1 MRRVYWD
8 TMLFIYLSEGGPA
21 MDRIWSVRKSM
32 QERGD
37 KLCTAMLTLGEIMVR
52 PYRLGNLA
60 AVEKL
65 RRLVRPPEIEIIHFD
80 EETADHFARIRAVCR
95 VAPADAIHLASAAR
109 ARANLFLTNDRALC
123 RLHVP
128 GIDFIAP
135 LDTEL
140 F

>member
-1 MRRVYWD
+1 MSTQVAAVRR
-8 TMLFIYLSEGGPA
+8 
-21 MDRIWSVRKSM
+21 RM
-32 QERGD
+32 QDRGD
-37 KLCTAMLTLGEIMVR
+37 RLCTAMLTRGEIMVR
-52 PYRLGNLA
+52 PYRLDDLA
-60 AVEKL
+60 LAEKL
-65 RRLVRPPEIEIIHFD
+65 RQLLRPPDIEIIGFD
-80 EETADHFARIRAVCR
+80 EETADHFARIRALYR